1 MVVLAPLL
9 EKTVDI
15 TVRDL
20 IRLIPAGF
28 KAEKSG
34 NLDTIIQIV
43 VTGLDGGEWVVRI
56 KDQKCVVEDGMVE
69 KADFT
74 LSTDKINLLKIFFG
88 ELDPLRAYM
97 QGKVGFKGRIKQ
109 ALELT
114 NLFST
119 DRAFY
124 ESLL

>member
-1 MVVLAPLL
+1 MVLLAPLL
-9 EKTVDI
+9 ENKVDI
-15 TVRDL
+15 SVRDL

-28 KAEKSG
+28 KAENSS
-34 NLDTIIQIV
+34 NLNTIIQIV
-43 VTGLDGGEWVVRI
+43 VTGQDGGEWVVRI
-56 KDQKCVVEDGMVE
+56 KDQKCIVEEGVVD
-69 KADFT
+69 KSDFT
-74 LSTDKINLLKIFFG
+74 LSTDTKNLLKIFFG

-97 QGKVGFKGRIKQ
+97 QGKINFKGRIKQ

>member
-1 MVVLAPLL
+1 MVLLAPLL

>member
-1 MVVLAPLL
+1 MVLLAPLL

-20 IRLIPAGF
+20 IKLIPAGF
-28 KAEKSG
+28 KADKSG

-43 VTGLDGGEWVVRI
+43 VTGVDGGEWVVRI
-56 KDQKCVVEDGMVE
+56 KNQKCVVEDGLVE

-74 LSTDKINLLKIFFG
+74 LSTDTNNLLKIFFG

-97 QGKVGFKGRIKQ
+97 QGKVSFKGRIKQ